1 MKRILV
7 TGGCGFIGSHTIVD
21 LIQSGYEV
29 VSLDNLIN
37 SSEDVLSGIEQ
48 ITGEKILNHR
58 IDLKSAQA
66 LADLKQIGGEF
77 SGVIHFAALKSV
89 SDSVVKPLEY
99 YQNNVGGLINLL
111 EWIIAHL
118 VVLILGDRIENGM
131 IYTVIGSWI
140 HLGLCVPAA
149 IVFYILKKP
158 SIGSGFLLASLF
170 IGMIGFS
177 MCVGVFA
184 SNY

>member
-1 MKRILV
+1 MRDVWKV
-7 TGGCGFIGSHTIVD
+7 VGF
-21 LIQSGYEV
+21 
-29 VSLDNLIN
+29 
-37 SSEDVLSGIEQ
+37 
-48 ITGEKILNHR
+48 
-58 IDLKSAQA
+58 
-66 LADLKQIGGEF
+66 
-77 SGVIHFAALKSV
+77 
-89 SDSVVKPLEY
+89 
-99 YQNNVGGLINLL
+99 NLL
-111 EWIIAHL
+111 GLLAYGIIAHL
-118 VVLILGDRIENGM
+118 VVLILCDRIENGM